1 MRNLQKNLN
10 ITWQPPPPPHSPFLD
25 KLSHFALPPP
35 FSSKHFQPPSLI
47 SIIFSFF
54 SSWFWGVGWSRTMD
68 SREPKSLKR
77 LITNQKWS
85 NVGPIG
91 NTLSN
96 RQIEYSMLFRLLGI
110 TKGFS
115 TWVYRDVFDEI
126 RFENVEDNGSH
137 VCSPFTLIDSIAI
150 CQILVICIKNI
161 YTWNSPF
168 RKIGEQF

>member
-1 MRNLQKNLN
+1 
-10 ITWQPPPPPHSPFLD
+10 
-25 KLSHFALPPP
+25 
-35 FSSKHFQPPSLI
+35 
-47 SIIFSFF
+47 
-54 SSWFWGVGWSRTMD
+54 MD

-91 NTLSN
+91 NTLSD

-126 RFENVEDNGSH
+126 RFEKRWG
-137 VCSPFTLIDSIAI
+137 
-150 CQILVICIKNI
+150 
-161 YTWNSPF
+161 
-168 RKIGEQF
+168 